1 MEEYSQSSSENSTD
15 LQADN
20 IRQNPEYH
28 YFPVIKMASQGSQSS
43 QDLKDENVE
52 PGNDQKLAGTLTRL
66 AAKFAK
72 QAVMND
78 AQKAKELYDAKF
90 VPWITK
96 MVETGKLKPGQGTD
110 VALADMGVPQDET
123 VSADVWEQLRVQAKK
138 GGVDVAKHTWDE
150 YRQEFSARVSFQPT
164 TKDWSS

>member
-1 MEEYSQSSSENSTD
+1 
-15 LQADN
+15 
-20 IRQNPEYH
+20 
-28 YFPVIKMASQGSQSS
+28 MASQGSQSS

-52 PGNDQKLAGTLTRL
+52 PGNDTKEKLAGTLTRL
-66 AAKFAK
+66 AARFAK
-72 QAVMND
+72 QATMDD
-78 AQKAKELYDAKF
+78 AKKAKELYDAKF

-110 VALADMGVPQDET
+110 VALADMGVPQDEA
-123 VSADVWEQLRVQAKK
+123 VSAEVWEQLRVRAKK
-138 GGVDVAKHTWDE
+138 EGVDVAKHTWDE